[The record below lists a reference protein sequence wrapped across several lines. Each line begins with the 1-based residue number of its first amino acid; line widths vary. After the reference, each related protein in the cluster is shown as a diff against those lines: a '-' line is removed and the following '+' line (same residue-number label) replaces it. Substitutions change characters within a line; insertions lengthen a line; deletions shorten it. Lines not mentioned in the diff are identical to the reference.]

1 MDIILTALGS
11 ADKIRRLMLS
21 DPSQSINPLRLA
33 KSRER
38 IEGSLQIDTFERLQG
53 DLIDNHGKLRFNLS
67 FDFDESGM
75 CVVECEIDTQLT
87 LECQRCLKPVVIK
100 IHKKSLLGLVK
111 DKDEID
117 SLAKEYEPLQ
127 LDEETISAKELIE
140 DELLLAIPLSPL
152 HSEEECGA
160 KAVLDQINE
169 DAKPKPF
176 AALAALKKK

>member
-1 MDIILTALGS
+1 MP
-11 ADKIRRLMLS
+11 S

-38 IEGSLQIDTFERLQG
+38 IEGSLQIDSFERLKG
-53 DLIDNHGKLRFNLS
+53 DLLENTGELNFSLS
-67 FDFDESGM
+67 FDFDETGV
-75 CVVECEIDTQLT
+75 CVVESEIDTQVT

-100 IHKKSLLGLVK
+100 IHKKSLLGLVEN
-111 DKDEID
+111 KDEID
-117 SLAKEYEPLQ
+117 NLAKEYEPLQ
-127 LDEETISAKELIE
+127 IEEEAVSVKQLIE
-140 DELLLAIPLSPL
+140 DELLLSIPLSPL
-152 HSEEECGA
+152 HTEDKCAA